1 MEIDLSLKKAE
12 KATLSV
18 PVENGE
24 NGTTF
29 SQGTLTEQET
39 AALKRY
45 KSWMPEGTTDEEALL
60 HAQGDEV
67 PEGALPWWKELIVQ
81 VIFFCIAMIYIFIP
95 VLLIVGLELRGYS
108 AGVLVAFWVAA
119 LLMWNRKVTGVW
131 LWKQ

>member
-1 MEIDLSLKKAE
+1 MAPTTE
-12 KATLSV
+12 KCRNTLSV
-18 PVENGE
+18 PVDNDES
-24 NGTTF
+24 GTTF

-39 AALKRY
+39 AALEKY

-81 VIFFCIAMIYIFIP
+81 VIFFCVAMIYIFIP
-95 VLLIVGLELRGYS
+95 VLLIVGFELRGYS
-108 AGVLVAFWVAA
+108 AGALVAFWVAA
-119 LLMWNRKVTGVW
+119 LLAWNRKVTGVW

>member
-1 MEIDLSLKKAE
+1 MSLKKAE